1 MANARVVTTKS
12 VRWRGGQ
19 EEFSNGYTF
28 QADAGPWSQAQWQ
41 DLCDDL
47 VSMERAIHA
56 NNVTFVRVQAG
67 PQGQPAALVQDLTG
81 TGSFPTSASV
91 LQPEVCLLA
100 QWRIAR
106 RRWLMKYFHI
116 GKHPGT
122 IDGDVWVA
130 TTPYTTQLAK
140 LTDGSMGPGVKI
152 CAPDGTLS
160 ESTCQLD
167 PYMRVHQFPRG
178 RRRPTA
184 P

>member
-1 MANARVVTTKS
+1 MANARIIITKS
-12 VRWRGGQ
+12 LLWRGSQ

-28 QADAGPWSQAQWQ
+28 QADSGGWTSVNWQ
-41 DLCDDL
+41 DLADD
-47 VSMERAIHA
+47 VVAMERAIHA
-56 NNVTFVRVQAG
+56 NNVNFVRVSGA

-81 TGSFPTSASV
+81 TGAFPTAATA
-91 LQPEVCLLA
+91 LQPETCLLA

-106 RRWLMKYFHI
+106 RRWLMKYYHV
-116 GKHPGT
+116 GKHAGT
-122 IDGDVWVA
+122 INGDTHSF

-140 LTDGSMGPGVKI
+140 LTDGTMGPGVKI

-160 ESTCQLD
+160 DPTVQLD
-167 PYMRVHQFPRG
+167 PYLRIHQFPRG